1 MKSTIIN
8 IVLLLLTSLTFSTYA
23 SGQSSVWAT
32 VESIET
38 VNQNEEFQYLQAH
51 LGIEVTQPLSNSRQ
65 PHLQKVYEFSCQCD
79 EVELYASMH
88 KVSDVSGI
96 EYGPKYETLNEPDD
110 YSLFQNYNNNTTSS
124 WHLDLIW
131 AQAAWDVT
139 HGTVPVAISD
149 QNYFVNHEDLAGKV
163 LHYDAT
169 NTASQGHGTAV
180 ATLAG
185 GNTDNGQMISSI
197 GYDTQLGLYRMNYNE
212 VLQAAYDGYKVINMS
227 WTSGCNYSQ
236 YLDDALHEVYGLG
249 TFLVASAGNG
259 STCGGP
265 TELVYPSAYDVVFSV
280 SSVDHNDSHDNPNG
294 GTPHQY
300 NSTVDLTAPGY
311 DVPLTA
317 APGWALFG
325 SGTSYA
331 SPIVAGTAGLIMSV
345 YPGITPNEVKY
356 ILQSTAVNID
366 AQNPNYIG
374 MLGAGRLMAGE
385 AVKTALSHYYQSLNT
400 NPIEPNDDSVIG
412 VDLDILSDGNNGH
425 GNDDGGFDPSNPGN
439 GNGNNG
445 NGRPNVNGNNG
456 NVNSTNHK
464 SSNIVDG
471 VYDMTG
477 RKVTLEYA
485 PSGMYLVVRNGE
497 VINKVWK

>member
-1 MKSTIIN
+1 MKTTVIN
-8 IVLLLLTSLTFSTYA
+8 IVILIMSVLSTNTLKA
-23 SGQSSVWAT
+23 QSVWAT
-32 VESIET
+32 AESIET
-38 VNQNEEFQYLQAH
+38 VIENQEFQYLQAH
-51 LGIEVTQPLSNSRQ
+51 LGIEVTQPLTNSRQ
-65 PHLQKVYEFSCQCD
+65 PHLQKVYEFSCNCD

-88 KVSDVSGI
+88 KVDGISGI

-110 YSLFQNYNNNTTSS
+110 YALFQNNNNTTSG

-149 QNYFVNHEDLAGKV
+149 QNYFVNHEDLVGKI
-163 LHYDAT
+163 LHYDTT
-169 NTASQGHGTAV
+169 NTSSQGHGTAV

-185 GNTDNGQMISSI
+185 GSTNNGQMMSSI

-294 GTPHQY
+294 SSTHQH

-311 DVPLTA
+311 NVPITA

-331 SPIVAGTAGLIMSV
+331 SPIVAGAAGLIMSA
-345 YPGITPNEVKY
+345 YPGITPSEVKY

-385 AVKTALSHYYQSLNT
+385 AVKTALSYYYLSQNT
-400 NPIEPNDDSVIG
+400 NPLDPITEPVVGI
-412 VDLDILSDGNNGH
+412 DLDVLSDGNNGH
-425 GNDDGGFDPSNPGN
+425 GNDEGGFDPSNPGQ

-445 NGRPNVNGNNG
+445 NGRPNVNGNNT
-456 NVNSTNHK
+456 TNHK
-464 SSNIVDG
+464 SVNIVDG

-485 PSGMYLVVRNGE
+485 PSGMYLVIENG
-497 VINKVWK
+497 ITIRKIMK